1 MLLYM
6 HKLELEEFC
15 QPWSHTLRR
24 EWQLFHVI
32 GSVSQFWDIY
42 LTFAI
47 SLGWEGT
54 PQMSNDKSRTPYFDI
69 FPA

>member
-6 HKLELEEFC
+6 HKLGLEEFC
-15 QPWSHTLRR
+15 QPWSYTLRG

-54 PQMSNDKSRTPYFDI
+54 PQMSNDKSLTPYFDI